1 MLSITVFGPGC
12 ARCKETE
19 KVVRKIAEQS
29 GTQADVRK
37 VSDPVSMAKAGIL
50 LTPAVAVNGVV
61 KTAGRIPSEGDV
73 RSWIAE
79 GETRSSVSQ

>member
-19 KVVRKIAEQS
+19 KIVRQVIQQS
-29 GTQADVRK
+29 GAPADLQN
-37 VSDPVSMAKAGIL
+37 VSDPVAMAKAGVL

-61 KTAGRIPSEGDV
+61 KTAGRIPSESEI
-73 RSWIAE
+73 RSWIAA
-79 GETRSSVSQ
+79 G

>member
-19 KVVRKIAEQS
+19 RIVRHVVQETGAQAEVQKV
-29 GTQADVRK
+29 AD
-37 VSDPVSMAKAGIL
+37 PAAMAKAGVL

-61 KTAGRIPSEGDV
+61 RTAGRIPNATEI
-73 RSWIAE
+73 RRWIAE
-79 GETRSSVSQ
+79 A

>member
-19 KVVRKIAEQS
+19 RIVRHVVQER
-29 GTQADVRK
+29 GTRADVQK
-37 VSDPVSMAKAGIL
+37 VSDPAAMAKAGVL
-50 LTPAVAVNGVV
+50 LTPAVAINGVV
-61 KTAGRIPSEGDV
+61 KTAGRIPNETEI

-79 GETRSSVSQ
+79 V